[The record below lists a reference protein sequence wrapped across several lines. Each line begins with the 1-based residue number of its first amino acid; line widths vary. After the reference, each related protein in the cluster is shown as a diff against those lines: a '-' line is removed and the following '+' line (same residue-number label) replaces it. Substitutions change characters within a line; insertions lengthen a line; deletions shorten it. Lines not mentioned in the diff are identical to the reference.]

1 MLRPDRVPLAVL
13 ARLLL
18 LVPLAGR
25 GRPVPLVPVRERAA
39 LFGARVAMLPNVTSD
54 AAVT

>member
-1 MLRPDRVPLAVL
+1 VLRPDRVPLAVL

-54 AAVT
+54 AAVA